1 MKSTILVSGLINIET
16 TLRIP
21 AFPLDYFPVT
31 YPFFG
36 ISSSVSGV
44 GYNIAKALTVLGDKV
59 RFLSIIGQDIAAQQV
74 RTKLIEE
81 SIPWKYVLAQTEQTA
96 QSVILYDSTGR
107 RQIHTDL
114 KDIQGLTYPLDLFDS
129 AVADA
134 NLCVLCNINFSRAL
148 LQRAKNARCAV
159 ATDVHAIADL
169 EDEYNR
175 DFLQAADILFMSDE
189 KLPVDPEE
197 WVKRIWGRY
206 PAEIVVVGLGAQ
218 GALLGLRKDHALVR
232 VPAIKTR
239 PIINTIGAGDALF
252 SCFLHCYNM
261 NGDPYESLRK
271 AAVFASYKI
280 GVASASDGFL
290 TAEVLDEMAATVDR
304 KVG

>member
-1 MKSTILVSGLINIET
+1 MKNTILVSGLINIET

-21 AFPLDYFPVT
+21 SFPLDYFPVT

-44 GYNIAKALTVLGDKV
+44 GYNIAKSLTIMGDKV

-96 QSVILYDSTGR
+96 QSVILYDPAGR

-114 KDIQGLTYPLDLFDS
+114 KDIQELAYPLDLFDS
-129 AVADA
+129 AVTDAD
-134 NLCVLCNINFSRAL
+134 LCVLCNINYSRPL
-148 LQRAKNARCAV
+148 LQRAKNANRTL
-159 ATDVHAIADL
+159 ATDVHAIASL

-175 DFLQAADILFMSDE
+175 DFMQAADILFMSDE
-189 KLPVDPEE
+189 KLPVAPEE
-197 WVKRIWGRY
+197 WVKRIWDRY
-206 PAEIVVVGLGAQ
+206 PAEIIVVGLGAQ
-218 GALLGLRKDHALVR
+218 GALLGIRKDHALERIPAVR
-232 VPAIKTR
+232 TR
-239 PIINTIGAGDALF
+239 PVVNTIGAGDALF
-252 SCFLHCYNM
+252 SSFLHCYNLSG
-261 NGDPYESLRK
+261 NPYESLRK

-290 TAEVLDEMAATVDR
+290 TAQQLEAMAVEVNQRAD
-304 KVG
+304 